1 MKIYINSSSKLSD
14 RDDWFQIWQEDKDW
28 IIDVMSQNISD
39 DLAAG
44 YDPNGKSIKE
54 QKSALAKYR
63 EEYDADMDM
72 FKYMGEKDINRWCFY
87 DLKKRGA
94 ID

>member
-1 MKIYINSSSKLSD
+1 MKLYVRATSRITD
-14 RDDWFQIWQEDKDW
+14 QEDWFPIWQEDKEW
-28 IIDVMSQNISD
+28 IIDTMIQNIQD
-39 DLAAG
+39 DLNAG

-54 QKSALAKYR
+54 QKADLENYKK
-63 EEYDADMDM
+63 EYHANLDM
-72 FKYMGEKDINRWCFY
+72 FKNMGDKDVSRWCFY